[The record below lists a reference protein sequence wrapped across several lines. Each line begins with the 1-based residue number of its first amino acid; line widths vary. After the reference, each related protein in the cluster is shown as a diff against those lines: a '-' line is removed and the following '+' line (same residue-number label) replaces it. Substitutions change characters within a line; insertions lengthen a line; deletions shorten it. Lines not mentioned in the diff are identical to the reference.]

1 MTTGH
6 QPDERRFS
14 DDEVR
19 EILELALRQPPSSSG
34 LTLAELREIAEE
46 VDLDEASLRRAVEVV
61 IERGEREKVVP

>member
-1 MTTGH
+1 MMTDN

-34 LTLAELREIAEE
+34 LTLAELQEIAEE
-46 VDLDEASLRRAVEVV
+46 IDLDEASLRRAVEVV
-61 IERGEREKVVP
+61 MEQGERAAAR